1 MPSEDNEMQIFIPK
15 RQAFIIFLLVLF
27 SVLNPVSADNKKNE
41 EWVDIGISE
50 ERKKISIKK
59 IRELGDNEFS
69 YQNSDNNIILVKCKK
84 DKILMRYWYITQI
97 DTYSKEEATS
107 KMRWHRATPQSQAQ
121 QESKFVCNNHKN

>member
-1 MPSEDNEMQIFIPK
+1 MQIFIPK

-69 YQNSDNNIILVKCKK
+69 YQNSDNNIILVKCKD

>member
-1 MPSEDNEMQIFIPK
+1 MQIFIPK

-69 YQNSDNNIILVKCKK
+69 YQNSDNNIILVKCED

-97 DTYSKEEATS
+97 ETYSKEEATS

>member
-1 MPSEDNEMQIFIPK
+1 MQIFIPK
-15 RQAFIIFLLVLF
+15 RQAFIILLVVVF

-50 ERKKISIKK
+50 EREKISIKN

-69 YQNSDNNIILVKCKK
+69 YQNSDNNIILVNCKK

>member
-27 SVLNPVSADNKKNE
+27 SVPNPVSADNKKNE

>member
-1 MPSEDNEMQIFIPK
+1 MQIFIPK
-15 RQAFIIFLLVLF
+15 RQAFIILLLVVF

-50 ERKKISIKK
+50 EREKISIKK

-69 YQNSDNNIILVKCKK
+69 YQNSDNNIILVKCE
-84 DKILMRYWYITQI
+84 DNKILMRYWYITQI
-97 DTYSKEEATS
+97 DTYSKEEATN

>member
-1 MPSEDNEMQIFIPK
+1 MQIFIPK
-15 RQAFIIFLLVLF
+15 RQAFIILLVVVF

-69 YQNSDNNIILVKCKK
+69 YQNSDNNIILVKCED

-121 QESKFVCNNHKN
+121 QESEFVCNNHKN

>member
-1 MPSEDNEMQIFIPK
+1 MQIFIPK
-15 RQAFIIFLLVLF
+15 RQAFIILLVVVF

-50 ERKKISIKK
+50 EREKISIKK

-69 YQNSDNNIILVKCKK
+69 YQNSDNNIILVKCED

-97 DTYSKEEATS
+97 ETYSKEEATS

>member
-1 MPSEDNEMQIFIPK
+1 MQIFIPK
-15 RQAFIIFLLVLF
+15 RQAFIILLLVVF

-50 ERKKISIKK
+50 EREKISIKN

-69 YQNSDNNIILVKCKK
+69 YQNSDNNIILVKCE
-84 DKILMRYWYITQI
+84 DNKILMRYWYITQI
-97 DTYSKEEATS
+97 ETYSKEEATS

>member
-1 MPSEDNEMQIFIPK
+1 MQIFIPK
-15 RQAFIIFLLVLF
+15 RQAFINLLLVAI
-27 SVLNPVSADNKKNE
+27 SILNPVSADNKQIE

-50 ERKKISIKK
+50 EGKKNFIKK

-69 YQNSDNNIILVKCKK
+69 YQNSDNNIILVKCKD

-97 DTYSKEEATS
+97 DTYSKEEVTS

-121 QESKFVCNNHKN
+121 QESEFICNNHNN

>member
-1 MPSEDNEMQIFIPK
+1 MQIFIPK
-15 RQAFIIFLLVLF
+15 KQAFIIFLLVLF

>member
-1 MPSEDNEMQIFIPK
+1 MQIFIPK
-15 RQAFIIFLLVLF
+15 RQAFIILLLVVF

-41 EWVDIGISE
+41 EWDDIGISE

-69 YQNSDNNIILVKCKK
+69 YQNSDNNIILVKCE
-84 DKILMRYWYITQI
+84 DNKILMRYWYITQI
-97 DTYSKEEATS
+97 DTYSKEEATN

>member
-1 MPSEDNEMQIFIPK
+1 MQIFIPK
-15 RQAFIIFLLVLF
+15 RQAFIILLVVVF

-50 ERKKISIKK
+50 EREKISIKN

-69 YQNSDNNIILVKCKK
+69 YQNSDNNIILVKCED

>member
-1 MPSEDNEMQIFIPK
+1 MQIFIPK

-69 YQNSDNNIILVKCKK
+69 YQNSDNNIILVKCED

>member
-1 MPSEDNEMQIFIPK
+1 MQIFIPK

>member
-1 MPSEDNEMQIFIPK
+1 MQIFIPK
-15 RQAFIIFLLVLF
+15 RQAFIILLLVVF

-41 EWVDIGISE
+41 EWDDIGISE

-69 YQNSDNNIILVKCKK
+69 YQNSDNNIILVKCE
-84 DKILMRYWYITQI
+84 DNKILMRYWYITQI

>member
-1 MPSEDNEMQIFIPK
+1 MQIFIPK
-15 RQAFIIFLLVLF
+15 RQAFIILLLVVF

>member
-1 MPSEDNEMQIFIPK
+1 MQIFIPK
-15 RQAFIIFLLVLF
+15 RQDFIILLVVVF

-50 ERKKISIKK
+50 EREKISIKK

-69 YQNSDNNIILVKCKK
+69 YQNSDNNIILVKCKD

>member
-1 MPSEDNEMQIFIPK
+1 MQIFIPK

-27 SVLNPVSADNKKNE
+27 SVPNPVSADNKKNE

>member
-1 MPSEDNEMQIFIPK
+1 MQIFIPK

-27 SVLNPVSADNKKNE
+27 SVPNPVSADNKKNE

-50 ERKKISIKK
+50 EREKISIKN

>member
-1 MPSEDNEMQIFIPK
+1 MQIFIPK
-15 RQAFIIFLLVLF
+15 RQAFIILLLVVF

-69 YQNSDNNIILVKCKK
+69 YQNSDNNIILVKCKD

>member
-1 MPSEDNEMQIFIPK
+1 MQIFIPK

-50 ERKKISIKK
+50 EREKISIKK

-69 YQNSDNNIILVKCKK
+69 YQNPDNNIILVKCKE

-97 DTYSKEEATS
+97 ETYSKEEATS

-121 QESKFVCNNHKN
+121 QESEFVCNNHNN

>member
-1 MPSEDNEMQIFIPK
+1 MQIFIPK
-15 RQAFIIFLLVLF
+15 RQAFIILLLVVF

-69 YQNSDNNIILVKCKK
+69 YQNSDNNIILVKCKD

-97 DTYSKEEATS
+97 DTYNKEEVTS

>member
-1 MPSEDNEMQIFIPK
+1 MQIFIPK
-15 RQAFIIFLLVLF
+15 RQAFIILLVVVF

-50 ERKKISIKK
+50 EREKISIKK